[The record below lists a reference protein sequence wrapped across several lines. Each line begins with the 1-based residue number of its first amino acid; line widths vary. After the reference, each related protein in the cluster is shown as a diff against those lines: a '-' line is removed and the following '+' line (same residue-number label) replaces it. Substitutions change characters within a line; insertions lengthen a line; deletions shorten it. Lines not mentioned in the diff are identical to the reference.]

1 MVLVCG
7 CGLAPEEPTQAPG
20 AEATS
25 AQPGS
30 KGPPVNRRGSQSA
43 ETLLAYLDPARDE
56 WNKPDEVIVALGIEP
71 GDTVCDLGAG
81 SGYFTFRLA
90 EAVGPEGRVLAH
102 DVDPSAV
109 QMLSERVE
117 SEWNAETMGPIS
129 VVQNPYDDPL
139 LDDKSVDHLLM
150 VDVHFLSEEVL
161 KPLDAATMEKLYIG
175 MKPGG
180 TVSLIEQLDD
190 PQKPREDG
198 LKRGATLENFSRYGF
213 VLVEEH
219 DFVRNHFF
227 LRFERPA
234 G

>member
-1 MVLVCG
+1 
-7 CGLAPEEPTQAPG
+7 LAPGEEASNSQ
-20 AEATS
+20 S
-25 AQPGS
+25 GS
-30 KGPPVNRRGSQSA
+30 KGPPVNQRGSQSE
-43 ETLLAYLDPARDE
+43 ETLRAYLDPVRDE
-56 WNKPDEVIVALGIEP
+56 WNKPEEVIAALEIEP

-109 QMLSERVE
+109 QMLLERVE
-117 SEWNAETMGPIS
+117 AEWNAETMGPIS

-139 LDDKSVDHLLM
+139 LDEKSVDHLLM
-150 VDVHFLSEEVL
+150 VDVHFLSEEEL
-161 KPLDAATMEKLYIG
+161 KPLDAATMKKLYIG
-175 MKPGG
+175 IKPGG
-180 TVSLIEQLDD
+180 RVSLIEQLDD
-190 PQKPREDG
+190 PQKPRKDG
-198 LKRGATLENFSRYGF
+198 QKRGATLRNFSQNGF
-213 VLVEEH
+213 VLRDEY